1 MGYIP
6 ATCHVNAARSSR
18 ASSLVLHHSRGWLVS
33 RRMRSRRH
41 SGNRL
46 LRLPKI
52 EIQKRIDLL
61 HPSNRLTHPGVK
73 NLERLELHR
82 VKMRTRKAKTMWAR
96 HQTTRRR
103 AQKAEI
109 RQTTRRRAQK
119 AEIRQTTQR
128 RAQNAATRQTM
139 RRRARKA
146 ATRQTMRRRAR
157 KATIHLT
164 LVMVK
169 FSWPW
174 PVVSRR
180 LRASLN
186 IVARGESK
194 LITRS
199 DEGARLPKHIS

>member
-146 ATRQTMRRRAR
+146 
-157 KATIHLT
+157 TIHLT

>member
-109 RQTTRRRAQK
+109 RQTT
-119 AEIRQTTQR
+119 QR